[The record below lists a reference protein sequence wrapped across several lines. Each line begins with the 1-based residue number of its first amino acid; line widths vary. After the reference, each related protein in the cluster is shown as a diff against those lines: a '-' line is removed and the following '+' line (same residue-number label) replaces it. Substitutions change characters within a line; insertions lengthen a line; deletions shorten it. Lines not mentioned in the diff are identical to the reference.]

1 MKTLQEPSGGLNA
14 HGLRDAVIHAAIG
27 AVFGMALLYTV
38 VLERDREIGFLRGE
52 YFAAHGLAQQ
62 ASDTAEK
69 SVDLAISLAAEL
81 TDAKREQTIER
92 LTRYVAG
99 VNPRVPASRIAR
111 ALVVSAETHGLDV
124 TWWAAQIEQ
133 ESHFDSR
140 AVSRAGAVGLAQIM
154 PATARA
160 LGLDWSQRFHI
171 EANLHAGA
179 RYMAQHLQ
187 SFKSIARAQHRYS
200 GGEPGYAE
208 QIRNRRMRIKAIA
221 RI

>member
-1 MKTLQEPSGGLNA
+1 M
-14 HGLRDAVIHAAIG
+14 RDALIHAVIG
-27 AVFGMALLYTV
+27 AAFGMAAVYVTV
-38 VLERDREIGFLRGE
+38 MERDREINFLRGE
-52 YFAAHGLAQQ
+52 YFAAHGLIKQ
-62 ASDTAEK
+62 AADTAEK

-81 TDAKREQTIER
+81 TDAKREQTIDR

-160 LGLDWSQRFHI
+160 LGLDWSQRFI
-171 EANLHAGA
+171 SRLICMQVRDIWLSIYNLSSPSRGHNTDTAA
-179 RYMAQHLQ
+179 VSRDM
-187 SFKSIARAQHRYS
+187 
-200 GGEPGYAE
+200 P
-208 QIRNRRMRIKAIA
+208 NRFAIA
-221 RI
+221 GCGSRRLRGFNCWA